1 MGGAKHER
9 RLTSRHLS
17 NSIVAVVGLLIV
29 QEASGVSF
37 TLAEGG
43 SDLPACSGHIFNC
56 VEVMPVLGE
65 NKGCLFFR
73 RLPCQLI
80 VVKEEGN
87 VSSQN
92 RTHVRKSREPLSYAS
107 VFFST

>member
-9 RLTSRHLS
+9 RRTSRHLS
-17 NSIVAVVGLLIV
+17 NSIVAVVGLSIV
-29 QEASGVSF
+29 QEASSVSF

-43 SDLPACSGHIFNC
+43 SDLLACSGRIFNC

-65 NKGCLFFR
+65 SKGCFFFR
-73 RLPCQLI
+73 RLPRQLI

-92 RTHVRKSREPLSYAS
+92 RIHVGKSREPLSYAS